1 MEYISFAFLIILI
14 FIMGIRIIRPVEVG
28 IVEFLGRYTRTATAG
43 FNWIF
48 PGLFRMIKVNI
59 TERRVDIDPQSII
72 TKDKLN
78 AVVDGVVYYKVVD
91 AMMAIY
97 NVNNFEASVP
107 SLAKTTLRAV
117 IGKMTLTEANE
128 NRDSINEE
136 VEKILSRE
144 VDKWGI
150 DVVRVELQR
159 IEPPPDV
166 QDAMNR
172 VVKAE
177 NEKIAALDQATAIET
192 QADGERRAEIKRAEG
207 VAAAIKL
214 KAEADGEAIK
224 VVNEA
229 AEQYFVGNAQL
240 LKRLE
245 TVSEALK
252 DNAKII
258 VPADSSL
265 VNVIGDLAG
274 TGIPISIEDSKK

>member
-1 MEYISFAFLIILI
+1 
-14 FIMGIRIIRPVEVG
+14 MGIRIVRPVEVG
-28 IVEFLGRYTRTATAG
+28 IVEFLGRYVRTADNG

-48 PGLFRMIKVNI
+48 PILYRMYKVNI

-78 AVVDGVVYYKVVD
+78 AVVDGMVYYKVVD
-91 AMMAIY
+91 AQKAIY
-97 NVNNFEASVP
+97 NVNNYVASVP

-128 NRDSINEE
+128 NRDSINAE
-136 VEKILSRE
+136 VESILSKE
-144 VDKWGI
+144 ISKWGI
-150 DVVRVELQR
+150 TVVRVELQR

-192 QADGERRAEIKRAEG
+192 KADGERRAEIKKAEG
-207 VAAAIKL
+207 IAAAIRL
-214 KAEADGEAIK
+214 KADADGDAIK
-224 VVNEA
+224 IVNEA
-229 AEQYFVGNAQL
+229 AEQYFIGNAQL
-240 LKRLE
+240 LRKLE
-245 TVSEALK
+245 TVEAAFK
-252 DNAKII
+252 DNAKI
-258 VPADSSL
+258 VLPADSDL

-274 TGIPISIEDSKK
+274 TNLPITIKKEK

>member
-1 MEYISFAFLIILI
+1 MEILGILLLVILVFLL
-14 FIMGIRIIRPVEVG
+14 GIRVIRPVQVG
-28 IVEFLGRYTRTATAG
+28 VIEFLGRYIRTASSG

-48 PGLFRMIKVNI
+48 PGLFRLYRVNI
-59 TERRVDIDPQSII
+59 TERRVDIDAQSII

-78 AVVDGVVYYKVVD
+78 AVVDGVVYYKVID
-91 AMMAIY
+91 AKMAIY
-97 NVNNFEASVP
+97 NVNNYEESVP

-166 QDAMNR
+166 QEAMNK

-192 QADGERRAEIKRAEG
+192 RADGERRAEIKKAEG
-207 VAAAIKL
+207 IAAAIRL
-214 KAEADGEAIK
+214 KAEADGDAIK
-224 VVNEA
+224 IVNEA
-229 AEQYFVGNAQL
+229 AELYFVGNAQL
-240 LKRLE
+240 LKKLE

-252 DNAKII
+252 DNAKVV

-265 VNVIGDLAG
+265 VNVIGDLSG
-274 TGIPISIEDSKK
+274 TGVPIMVDEPK